1 MRSAMFVDRN
11 ERRGKN
17 KKERKN
23 TKEKNVSEI
32 ANTTDNL
39 GERRFSAHGLGPSS
53 LIRKR

>member
-1 MRSAMFVDRN
+1 MFVDRN